1 MNNSLKCLIFFFNLF
16 SMGNFGSE
24 EVKWRYQII
33 DHGTPEQPN
42 CCVHEVYFETET
54 KRIVSH
60 TLNPVALDHYESKQ
74 EMIEILEMILAD
86 VRKQTVLNV
95 SDIDKDVFRK

>member
-1 MNNSLKCLIFFFNLF
+1 M
-16 SMGNFGSE
+16 
-24 EVKWRYQII
+24 
-33 DHGTPEQPN
+33 
-42 CCVHEVYFETET
+42 
-54 KRIVSH
+54 SH
-60 TLNPVALDHYESKQ
+60 TLNPVVLDHYESKQ